1 MNTKILLAIG
11 AATLATVPATAFA
24 QDAGEPEVYIGASA
38 GYHDLSIGG
47 GVKDD
52 GAIFGGIA
60 GVDVPIGGDLSI
72 GGEVNYHVGTGAID
86 SEYGA
91 AGRLAYAV
99 NPTTKV
105 FVRGGY
111 QEVKLDLE
119 EIVGAPVPAGLDDS
133 DGDYI
138 VGAGAE
144 FGIGASGLKLRL
156 GVDTVSFDTTRATA
170 GLLFSF

>member
-1 MNTKILLAIG
+1 MNTKILLVIG
-11 AATLATVPATAFA
+11 AAAFATVPATASA
-24 QDAGEPEVYIGASA
+24 QSAGEPEVYVGASA

-47 GVKDD
+47 GVEDD

-60 GVDVPIGGDLSI
+60 GVDFPIGGDLSI

-91 AGRLAYAV
+91 AARLAYSV
-99 NPTTKV
+99 NPNTKV
-105 FVRGGY
+105 YVRGGY
-111 QEVKLDLE
+111 QEVELDLE
-119 EIVGAPVPAGLDDS
+119 EIVGAPVPALLDDS
-133 DGDYI
+133 DGDFI
-138 VGAGAE
+138 VGAGTE
-144 FGIGASGLKLRL
+144 FGVGSSGLKLRL